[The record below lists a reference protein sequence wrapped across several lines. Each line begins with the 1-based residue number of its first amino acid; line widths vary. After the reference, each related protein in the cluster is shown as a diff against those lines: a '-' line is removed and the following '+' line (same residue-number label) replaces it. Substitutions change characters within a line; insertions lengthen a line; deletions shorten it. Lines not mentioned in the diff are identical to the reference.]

1 MNIQQRTF
9 LTRFRRAPALAAA
22 AAIAGLC
29 LALTPQV
36 LATDIADI
44 GFVDQAALG
53 NLSAFTA
60 AKTQFGQ
67 IQAQL
72 QSQYQSQIKGKSASD
87 QQKIAQVYQGRLA
100 AYQHQLFDPLIGRA
114 NAAIAQVAANRNLSV
129 VVDKSIVIYGG
140 LDITKDVT
148 DLLAEPGQIVPP
160 VNTPPPSEI
169 GFVDQTQIDALPKMK
184 AASDKFVQ
192 FQTQLRSQLASQITQ
207 STPADQRQKIA
218 QSYQSQI
225 NAERTSV
232 LQPLIDE
239 STKAIAGVAK
249 KRGLLL
255 VVNAESRVY
264 GGTDVTADVVKA
276 LQ

>member
-1 MNIQQRTF
+1 MNIQQRYSKTS
-9 LTRFRRAPALAAA
+9 FRRAPGLAAA
-22 AAIAGLC
+22 AVIAGLC

-36 LATDIADI
+36 LATDISDI
-44 GFVDQAALG
+44 GFVDQQALG
-53 NLSAFTA
+53 NLNAFAA

-72 QSQYQSQIKGKSASD
+72 QSQYQSQIKGKSAAD
-87 QQKIAQVYQGRLA
+87 QQKIAQVFQGRLA

-184 AASDKFVQ
+184 AGSDKFVQ
-192 FQTQLRSQLASQITQ
+192 FQTQLRSQLASQINS

-218 QSYQSQI
+218 QSYQQQI
-225 NAERTSV
+225 EAERTSV

-239 STKAIAGVAK
+239 SQKAIASVAK

>member
-1 MNIQQRTF
+1 MNIQQRTST
-9 LTRFRRAPALAAA
+9 TRFRRAPALAAA
-22 AAIAGLC
+22 AVIAGLC

-44 GFVDQAALG
+44 GFVDQQALG

-72 QSQYQSQIKGKSASD
+72 QSQYQSQIKGKNAAD
-87 QQKIAQVYQGRLA
+87 QQKIAQVFQGRLA

-169 GFVDQTQIDALPKMK
+169 GFVDQAQIDALPKMK

-192 FQTQLRSQLASQITQ
+192 FQTQLRSQLASQINQ

-218 QSYQSQI
+218 QSYQQQI

-239 STKAIAGVAK
+239 SQKAIASVAK

-264 GGTDVTADVVKA
+264 GGTDVTADVVQA
-276 LQ
+276 LK